1 MEEQNS
7 SPRIG
12 ITIGLN
18 LPIEEGEAGRFNRI
32 TPSITISNIDPTG
45 NVKEQLSVCKQA
57 VVATWIQVSELLD
70 ESIKQ
75 ELDRR
80 VAKLRDLSAKPRK

>member
-1 MEEQNS
+1 MDKLEKG
-7 SPRIG
+7 PRIG

-18 LPIEEGEAGRFNRI
+18 LPIEEGDAGRFNRI
-32 TPSITISNIDPTG
+32 TPSITITDIDPTG
-45 NVKEQLSVCKQA
+45 DVKEQLAVCKQA
-57 VVATWIQVSELLD
+57 VMATWIQVSELLD

-80 VAKLRDLSAKPRK
+80 VAKLRDLSKTKK